1 MCAAVPLCSDL
12 FYLLYDH
19 GPPVE

>member
-1 MCAAVPLCSDL
+1 MCAAVPLCSDF